1 MSRLPHLSA
10 PDPVWP
16 ITAPCGWYWQS
27 HGRPGPW
34 LPDRIG
40 PTMVT
45 MKIGISM
52 SGFPMATGAAAMGT
66 LLSRSARRADEA
78 GFDSLWTMDHFFQIP
93 ITGQPPEAPLLE
105 AYAVLAFLAAQTHRI
120 RLGTMVTCVA
130 YRHPGVLIKA
140 VTSIDVLSGGRVIF
154 GVGAGAPFNE
164 LPPGRPPRDFEAYGL
179 GIPFPPLAERFE
191 RLEEVVQIALQMW
204 RGDDAPWQGT
214 HYQLLRPLNSPNTL
228 QHPHPPILIAG
239 SGERKTLRLVARY
252 GDMCNLFDLPGTG
265 FADDL
270 KHKLDVLRSHC
281 EDAGR
286 DYDAIEKTVS
296 TFVEPDEDRAR
307 FLDHLAGTGRPRH
320 QPRHSQPQTA
330 LGRSHSGPGSSDGAG
345 RSRHPQQR
353 LGPRQPTAATIMLA
367 DEIPTLTRRASPGR
381 KPIT

>member
-1 MSRLPHLSA
+1 M
-10 PDPVWP
+10 
-16 ITAPCGWYWQS
+16 
-27 HGRPGPW
+27 GP
-34 LPDRIG
+34 
-40 PTMVT
+40 
-45 MKIGISM
+45 
-52 SGFPMATGAAAMGT
+52 
-66 LLSRSARRADEA
+66 LLSRIARRAEEA

-105 AYAVLAFLAAQTHRI
+105 AYAVLAFLAAETSRI

-130 YRHPGVLIKA
+130 YRHPGILIKA

-164 LPPGRPPRDFEAYGL
+164 LPPGRSPRDFEVYGL

-204 RGDDAPWQGT
+204 RADEAPYQGA
-214 HYQLLRPLNSPNTL
+214 HYRLLRPLNSPNTV

-252 GDMCNLFDLPGTG
+252 ADMCNLFDLPGSG

-270 KHKLDVLRSHC
+270 KHKLQVLRSHC

-286 DYDAIEKTVS
+286 DYHAIEKTVS
-296 TFVEPDEDRAR
+296 TFVDPDQGRAR
-307 FLDHLAGTGRPRH
+307 ALEHLAEL
-320 QPRHSQPQTA
+320 A
-330 LGRSHSGPGSSDGAG
+330 ELGIGHAMI
-345 RSRHPQQR
+345 
-353 LGPRQPTAATIMLA
+353 GPRQPWDEATLDWAAALVPDVHA
-367 DEIPTLTRRASPGR
+367 VPVGR
-381 KPIT
+381 

>member
-1 MSRLPHLSA
+1 MAS
-10 PDPVWP
+10 
-16 ITAPCGWYWQS
+16 
-27 HGRPGPW
+27 
-34 LPDRIG
+34 
-40 PTMVT
+40 
-45 MKIGISM
+45 MKLGISM
-52 SGFPMATGAAAMGT
+52 GGFPAQTEAARMGP
-66 LLSRSARRADEA
+66 LLSRLARRADQA

-105 AYAVLAFLAAQTHRI
+105 AYAVLAFLAAETKRI

-140 VTSIDVLSGGRVIF
+140 VTSVDVLSGGRVIF

-164 LPPGRPPRDFEAYGL
+164 LPPGRSPRDFEAYGL

-204 RGDDAPWQGT
+204 RGEETPFEGT
-214 HYQLLRPLNSPNTL
+214 HYRLLRPLNSPNTL
-228 QHPHPPILIAG
+228 QQPHPPVLIAG

-281 EDAGR
+281 EAAGR
-286 DYDAIEKTVS
+286 DYNAIEKTVS
-296 TFVEPDEDRAR
+296 TFLDPDEDPDRV
-307 FLDHLAGTGRPRH
+307 LDHLAALAGLGIEHAMVSPRRPWDEATLDRVAAIVPDVH
-320 QPRHSQPQTA
+320 AIP
-330 LGRSHSGPGSSDGAG
+330 AG
-345 RSRHPQQR
+345 
-353 LGPRQPTAATIMLA
+353 G
-367 DEIPTLTRRASPGR
+367 
-381 KPIT
+381 

>member
-1 MSRLPHLSA
+1 
-10 PDPVWP
+10 
-16 ITAPCGWYWQS
+16 
-27 HGRPGPW
+27 
-34 LPDRIG
+34 
-40 PTMVT
+40 
-45 MKIGISM
+45 
-52 SGFPMATGAAAMGT
+52 
-66 LLSRSARRADEA
+66 
-78 GFDSLWTMDHFFQIP
+78 MDHFFQIP

-105 AYAVLAFLAAQTHRI
+105 AYAVLAFLAAKTQRI

-164 LPPGRPPRDFEAYGL
+164 LPPGRSPRDFEAYGL

-204 RGDDAPWQGT
+204 RGDQAPWEGT
-214 HYQLLRPLNSPNTL
+214 HYRLLRPLNSPNTL

-281 EDAGR
+281 KDAGR

-307 FLDHLAGTGRPRH
+307 VLDHLAELAGLGISHAIVSPRRPWDEATLDRVAAMVPDVH
-320 QPRHSQPQTA
+320 AIP
-330 LGRSHSGPGSSDGAG
+330 SGG
-345 RSRHPQQR
+345 
-353 LGPRQPTAATIMLA
+353 
-367 DEIPTLTRRASPGR
+367 
-381 KPIT
+381 

>member
-1 MSRLPHLSA
+1 MA
-10 PDPVWP
+10 V
-16 ITAPCGWYWQS
+16 
-27 HGRPGPW
+27 
-34 LPDRIG
+34 
-40 PTMVT
+40 
-45 MKIGISM
+45 MKLGISM
-52 SGFPMATGAAAMGT
+52 GGFPTGTEAGRIRP
-66 LLSRSARRADEA
+66 LLSRLARRADEA

-105 AYAVLAFLAAQTHRI
+105 AYAVLAFLAAETSSI
-120 RLGTMVTCVA
+120 RLGTMVTSVA

-164 LPPGRPPRDFEAYGL
+164 LPPGRSPRDFEASGL

-191 RLEEVVQIALQMW
+191 RLEEVLQIALQMW
-204 RGDDAPWQGT
+204 RGDETPYGGT
-214 HYQLLRPLNSPNTL
+214 HYQMLRPLNSPNTL

-270 KHKLDVLRSHC
+270 KHKLQVLQAHC

-286 DYDAIEKTVS
+286 DYRAIEKTVS
-296 TFVEPDEDRAR
+296 TFVDTDEDPAR
-307 FLDHLAGTGRPRH
+307 VLGHLAELAGLGIGHAMVSPRRPWDEATLDRIA
-320 QPRHSQPQTA
+320 A
-330 LGRSHSGPGSSDGAG
+330 LLPDVHAIPPAG
-345 RSRHPQQR
+345 
-353 LGPRQPTAATIMLA
+353 
-367 DEIPTLTRRASPGR
+367 
-381 KPIT
+381 

>member
-1 MSRLPHLSA
+1 M
-10 PDPVWP
+10 
-16 ITAPCGWYWQS
+16 G
-27 HGRPGPW
+27 
-34 LPDRIG
+34 
-40 PTMVT
+40 
-45 MKIGISM
+45 
-52 SGFPMATGAAAMGT
+52 GFPTGTEAARMGP
-66 LLSRSARRADEA
+66 LLSRLARRADEA

-105 AYAVLAFLAAQTHRI
+105 AYAVLAFLAAETSSI
-120 RLGTMVTCVA
+120 RLGTMVTSVA

-164 LPPGRPPRDFEAYGL
+164 PPPGRSPRDFEASGL

-191 RLEEVVQIALQMW
+191 RLEEVLQIALRMW
-204 RGDDAPWQGT
+204 RGDETPYEGT
-214 HYQLLRPLNSPNTL
+214 HYQMLRPLNSPNTL

-270 KHKLDVLRSHC
+270 KHKVQVLQAHC

-286 DYDAIEKTVS
+286 DYGTIEKTVS
-296 TFVEPDEDRAR
+296 TLVDVGEDRAR
-307 FLDHLAGTGRPRH
+307 VLGHLTDLAH
-320 QPRHSQPQTA
+320 
-330 LGRSHSGPGSSDGAG
+330 LGIEHAMVA
-345 RSRHPQQR
+345 
-353 LGPRQPTAATIMLA
+353 PRQPWDEATLDWVAAMVPDVHA
-367 DEIPTLTRRASPGR
+367 IPAGG
-381 KPIT
+381 